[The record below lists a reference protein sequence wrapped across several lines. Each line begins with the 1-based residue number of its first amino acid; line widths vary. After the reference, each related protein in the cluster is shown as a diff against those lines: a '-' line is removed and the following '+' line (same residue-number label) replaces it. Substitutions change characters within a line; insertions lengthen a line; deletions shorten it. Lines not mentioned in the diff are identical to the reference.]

1 LTSKVESAEKQRF
14 KHNPEPVN
22 ELPLSDL
29 ISKNKEETKHKP
41 IRVQTAHKARENKK
55 IDEIVEVKL

>member
-29 ISKNKEETKHKP
+29 IEKNKEVTKQKP
-41 IRVQTAHKARENKK
+41 IRVQTAHKVRENKK
-55 IDEIVEVKL
+55 VEEKVEVKL